1 MRFRPSPAAVLS
13 ALILSNVIHPAHAD
27 GSPASPLDFRPYV
40 GGALGSTRD
49 WGDYAEPGDTVLRAH
64 RQALAGKVYAGIRSK
79 YVGVE
84 IAYLRIGSTG
94 IAGRTANG
102 DSFDE
107 RSAHDA
113 VPISL
118 VGFLPLDERWELNAR
133 VGFVVNATYE
143 TGGTCVRHS
152 RSGVSRR
159 YRCSETPIAL
169 GAGVRYAV
177 GQHWGLRLDVD
188 YFELRDSAA
197 TPRSDLGTVT
207 LGIDYRF

>member
-1 MRFRPSPAAVLS
+1 MRFRPSFAAALSVLILS
-13 ALILSNVIHPAHAD
+13 ALVRPAHAD
-27 GSPASPLDFRPYV
+27 GASASPLGIRPYV
-40 GGALGSTRD
+40 GGALGLTHDR
-49 WGDYAEPGDTVLRAH
+49 GDYAEPGDTVLQAD
-64 RQALAGKVYAGIRSK
+64 RQAFAGKIYAGIRSK

-84 IAYLRIGSTG
+84 VAYLRIGSTG
-94 IAGRTANG
+94 ITGRTANG
-102 DSFDE
+102 DPFDG

-118 VGFLPLDERWELNAR
+118 VGFLPLGEHWELNAR

-143 TGGTCVRHS
+143 TGGTCIRYS
-152 RSGVSRR
+152 RSGASRR

-188 YFELRDSAA
+188 YFELRDSASA
-197 TPRSDLGTVT
+197 PRSDLGTVT